1 MLQHGQGVASIVQA
15 LLLGDQGSMALGAHL
30 EVLEKHLLELALAG
44 LLLLLQVGDTPL
56 EGQQNVPRVLCRL
69 DLRID
74 RGLLVNL
81 GGDSEEGSALR
92 VALRVVVFL
101 GLILLLVGLGLLH
114 RARLLC
120 RLCRRRLCR
129 RRRRSSGGGHGG
141 LLLDLGDI
149 ELGPSRLRRPLVEH
163 AVLHLRVQHRE
174 LPGLAVIGDDQR
186 GGHEVRGGAK
196 PGLEGGELR
205 AHQGVGVLDLVP
217 VLGDRGVLGLERLDL
232 LGHLLVPIEHHT
244 VSLLLVHQLLFEY
257 LLLLRHPRSL
267 LLLHLSHSLF
277 EGGGLGRE
285 ALCCGLRIVEQVGYR
300 GKLREAIRSDVGGQ
314 GHGQRLLCRAGNRCG
329 GNIGR
334 GLVHVE
340 FRHHGAASPRG
351 SEHQTAPDGGSEGTV
366 GAEKDRGAQ
375 NCGLHCV
382 EVLAQHCTG
391 DGPGATSL
399 GCLIEAG

>member
-1 MLQHGQGVASIVQA
+1 MGDLGRRRHGEVAQLLDEEAQLPQPLREVVLGGLQAGLGDFQFLLQHGQGVASAVQA
-15 LLLGDQGSMALGAHL
+15 LLLGDQGSMTFGAHL

-56 EGQQNVPRVLCRL
+56 EGQQNAPRVLH
-69 DLRID
+69 ID

-81 GGDSEEGSALR
+81 GGDGEEGSALR
-92 VALRVVVFL
+92 VVLRVVVFL

-114 RARLLC
+114 KA
-120 RLCRRRLCR
+120 RRLCR

-174 LPGLAVIGDDQR
+174 LPGLAVVGDDQR
-186 GGHEVRGGAK
+186 GSHEVRGGAK

-217 VLGDRGVLGLERLDL
+217 MLGDRGVLGLERLDL
-232 LGHLLVPIEHHT
+232 LGYLLVPIEHHA
-244 VSLLLVHQLLFEY
+244 VRLLLVHQLIFEY

-277 EGGGLGRE
+277 E
-285 ALCCGLRIVEQVGYR
+285 
-300 GKLREAIRSDVGGQ
+300 
-314 GHGQRLLCRAGNRCG
+314 
-329 GNIGR
+329 
-334 GLVHVE
+334 
-340 FRHHGAASPRG
+340 
-351 SEHQTAPDGGSEGTV
+351 
-366 GAEKDRGAQ
+366 
-375 NCGLHCV
+375 
-382 EVLAQHCTG
+382 
-391 DGPGATSL
+391 
-399 GCLIEAG
+399 